1 MEGGKFMSEKQRG
14 KKYLKTDNRS
24 NIKKSLQKMLNMV
37 INDELDTQ
45 KANTM
50 CRIIDL
56 QLKIIDE
63 ELQEQLDQL
72 SEQINRINEE
82 GR

>member
-1 MEGGKFMSEKQRG
+1 MSLQQKGQR
-14 KKYLKTDNRS
+14 YLKLDSRT

-56 QLKIIDE
+56 ELKIIDE
-63 ELQEQLDQL
+63 ELQEQLDAL
-72 SEQINRINEE
+72 SEQINKINEE

>member
-1 MEGGKFMSEKQRG
+1 MSLQQKG
-14 KKYLKTDNRS
+14 KKYLKLDSRT

-56 QLKIIDE
+56 ELKIIDE
-63 ELQEQLDQL
+63 ELQEQLDAL
-72 SEQINRINEE
+72 SEQINKINEE

>member
-1 MEGGKFMSEKQRG
+1 MSLQQKGKR
-14 KKYLKTDNRS
+14 YLKLDSRT

-72 SEQINRINEE
+72 SEQIDRINQE
-82 GR
+82 GK

>member
-1 MEGGKFMSEKQRG
+1 MSLQQKGKR
-14 KKYLKTDNRS
+14 YLKLDSRT

>member
-1 MEGGKFMSEKQRG
+1 MSLQQKGKR
-14 KKYLKTDNRS
+14 YLKLDSRT

-63 ELQEQLDQL
+63 ELQEQLDAL

>member
-1 MEGGKFMSEKQRG
+1 MSLQQKG
-14 KKYLKTDNRS
+14 KKYLKLDSRA

-63 ELQEQLDQL
+63 ELQEQLDAL
-72 SEQINRINEE
+72 SDQINRINEE

>member
-1 MEGGKFMSEKQRG
+1 MSLQQKG
-14 KKYLKTDNRS
+14 KKYLKLDSRT

>member
-1 MEGGKFMSEKQRG
+1 MSLQQKGKR
-14 KKYLKTDNRS
+14 YLKLDSRT

-56 QLKIIDE
+56 ELKIIDE
-63 ELQEQLDQL
+63 ELQEQLDAL
-72 SEQINRINEE
+72 SEQINKINEE

>member
-1 MEGGKFMSEKQRG
+1 MSLQQKGKR
-14 KKYLKTDNRS
+14 YLKLDSRT

-63 ELQEQLDQL
+63 ELQEQLDAL
-72 SEQINRINEE
+72 SEQIDRINQE

>member
-1 MEGGKFMSEKQRG
+1 MSLQQKG
-14 KKYLKTDNRS
+14 KKYLKLDSRT

-72 SEQINRINEE
+72 SEQINKINEE

>member
-1 MEGGKFMSEKQRG
+1 MSLQQKGKR
-14 KKYLKTDNRS
+14 YLKLDSRT

-72 SEQINRINEE
+72 SEQINKINEE

>member
-1 MEGGKFMSEKQRG
+1 MSLQQKG
-14 KKYLKTDNRS
+14 KKYLKLDSRT

-37 INDELDTQ
+37 VNDELDTQ

>member
-1 MEGGKFMSEKQRG
+1 MSLQQKGKR
-14 KKYLKTDNRS
+14 YLKLDSRT

-50 CRIIDL
+50 F
-56 QLKIIDE
+56 
-63 ELQEQLDQL
+63 
-72 SEQINRINEE
+72 SPW
-82 GR
+82 